1 MALTVGS
8 RIGPYEI
15 LSPRE
20 LFDAGPYDRGS
31 LPLRNFD
38 VTRDG
43 QTFVFV
49 TGVSGREWKQVDVV
63 LDWAAGLARL
73 APAGKP

>member
-1 MALTVGS
+1 
-8 RIGPYEI
+8 
-15 LSPRE
+15 
-20 LFDAGPYDRGS
+20 
-31 LPLRNFD
+31 

-49 TGVSGREWKQVDVV
+49 TGVSGRECKQVDVV